1 MQSKLASLIEQV
13 MNVGS
18 GFIFSLFIW
27 MFIVTPIYGLE
38 MHFAENLSIVLIFT
52 VASILRG
59 YFWRRVF
66 NSHRVANQI
75 EQKVIILRNWFT
87 EKTN

>member
-1 MQSKLASLIEQV
+1 MQSKLVSLIEQV

-27 MFIVTPIYGLE
+27 LFIITPIFGID
-38 MHFAENLSIVLIFT
+38 MQFSENLSIVLIFT

-66 NSHRVANQI
+66 NSHCIAYWI
-75 EQKVIILRNWFT
+75 EERIIFLQDWFT